1 MILAVEVNMCDM
13 AVIPTSASSS
23 VAVQYKASVTQ
34 TVVCSRQIVAQ
45 LLTVVT
51 SSAAF
56 VNV

>member
-13 AVIPTSASSS
+13 AVIPTSTSSS
-23 VAVQYKASVTQ
+23 VAVQYKARVTR

-51 SSAAF
+51 SSPAF